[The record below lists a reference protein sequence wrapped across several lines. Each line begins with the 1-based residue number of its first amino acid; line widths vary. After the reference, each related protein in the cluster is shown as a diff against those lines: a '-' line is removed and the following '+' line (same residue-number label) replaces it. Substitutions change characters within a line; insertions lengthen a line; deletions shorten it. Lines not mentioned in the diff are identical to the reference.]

1 MIQTLLS
8 RGFIFVGSC
17 NCHGQ
22 TSNTYEHP
30 QVPNYRMEAFLDGS
44 VFWVKVLNRP
54 NPNWQ
59 VVTWGGKQIF
69 EENLNKYFKI

>member
-1 MIQTLLS
+1 MIEKLLS

-17 NCHGQ
+17 NCHGK

-30 QVPNYRMEAFLDGS
+30 NIPLWRMEAFIDGT

-59 VVTWGGKQIF
+59 IVTSGGVHQF